1 MKEQN
6 YSYNRQKSQQYDQP
20 RQPNKKGRKGGSQ
33 GYRGSQ
39 QQQTTGY
46 SEFEEEQ
53 RSYKP
58 SGPIKCFKCG
68 QEGHIALG
76 CRVRTDFQRKPL
88 NYKESASGDEG
99 LAQRRKVPENRN

>member
-1 MKEQN
+1 MKSLKEQN

-20 RQPNKKGRKGGSQ
+20 RQLNKKGRKGGSQ
-33 GYRGSQ
+33 GYRGS
-39 QQQTTGY
+39 Y